1 MYVRLL
7 VLWGCWLGLLGGLA
21 RPASAQVPD
30 AGPGVAVPTAPGLAS
45 PPLPPAATSPNP
57 PVATAKRAVRSRVLL
72 VEAEATGRARVRR
85 YHLPAT
91 VPDSL
96 AALRTVRDLVLT
108 LQADAYLLA
117 SADRLRWGRDTVRAQ
132 LYVGEQFR
140 WAYLRNGNLGD
151 GLLTRAGYRE
161 RFFRHA
167 PWRPTDWAALQ
178 ERILTEAENQGYP
191 FATVGLD
198 SVRLD
203 GHDIAGR
210 VVLKRGPAIIFD
222 SIQIIGSS
230 KTKKR
235 FLTKYLQIFPGAP
248 YSQQRVE
255 AAAVLLRQL
264 PYVRLRAEPEVRFA
278 RGRAR
283 VYLLLDERSS
293 NQFDAIVGLLPNTGT
308 AGGLQITGD
317 VNINLRNL
325 RGGGKQIGL
334 QWRKVDAVTQSLDG
348 NYLHPN
354 FFGTPLEVG
363 ATFNLYRQT
372 GAFLTVRPRVQV
384 TYPMA
389 RAGRLTFFAEQR
401 GSRLLLDSSSYMD
414 VKNQNALP
422 PYLDSE
428 ANSYG
433 LAYARTNLDDLYF
446 PHRGSFVVVQGGA
459 GTKTIRQNA
468 NISEAL
474 YSGVALR
481 TTQYTFSARLERYWA
496 LGRQSV
502 VLARLRGEGLFNQQL
517 FLNDLFR
524 LGGLNSLRGFS
535 ENQFYTNAYGV
546 GTVEFRQ
553 FTGSEGYVF
562 VFADQA
568 MLQAYQSDLALGRSV
583 DQPTGLGAGISFR
596 TAAGLFQFVYSVGKS
611 SFSGQQLSLGTSK
624 IHFGLTSRF

>member
-7 VLWGCWLGLLGGLA
+7 VLWGCWLGLLGLA
-21 RPASAQVPD
+21 QPASAQLPN
-30 AGPGVAVPTAPGLAS
+30 AGSGVAVPTAPGLAS
-45 PPLPPAATSPNP
+45 PPLPPAAASTSAK
-57 PVATAKRAVRSRVLL
+57 VIATKRVVHSRVLV
-72 VEAEATGRARVRR
+72 VEADPAGKARVRR

-91 VPDSL
+91 VADSL
-96 AALRTVRDLVLT
+96 TALRTVRDLVLA

-117 SADRLRWGRDTVRAQ
+117 SADRMRWGRDTVRAQ
-132 LYVGEQFR
+132 LYVGEQFH

-161 RFFRHA
+161 KFFRHTA
-167 PWRPTDWAALQ
+167 WHPADWAALQ

-203 GHDIAGR
+203 GQDIAGR
-210 VVLKRGPAIIFD
+210 VVLKRGPAVIFD

-230 KTKKR
+230 RTKKR
-235 FLTKYLQIFPGAP
+235 FLTKYLQIFPGTP
-248 YSQQRVE
+248 YNQQRVD
-255 AAAVLLRQL
+255 AAALLLRQL

-308 AGGLQITGD
+308 TGGVQFTGD

-334 QWRKVDAVTQSLDG
+334 QWRKVDAATQSLDG

-363 ATFNLYRQT
+363 ATFNLYKQT
-372 GAFLTVRPRVQV
+372 GAFLTLRPRIQV

-401 GSRLLLDSSSYMD
+401 SSRLLLDSLAYTQLTST
-414 VKNQNALP
+414 LP
-422 PYLDSE
+422 DYIDSE

-446 PHRGSFVVVQGGA
+446 PHRGSFVTVQGGA

-474 YSGVALR
+474 YRGVGLR
-481 TTQYTFSARLERYWA
+481 TTQYTFSARIERYWA

-502 VLARLRGEGLFNQQL
+502 VLARLRGEGLFNQQF

-568 MLQAYQSDLALGRSV
+568 VLQAYQSDLTLGRSV

-596 TAAGLFQFVYSVGKS
+596 TAAGLFQFVYSVGRS
-611 SFSGQQLSLGTSK
+611 SFAGQQLGLSSSK

>member
-1 MYVRLL
+1 M
-7 VLWGCWLGLLGGLA
+7 A
-21 RPASAQVPD
+21 APPSA
-30 AGPGVAVPTAPGLAS
+30 
-45 PPLPPAATSPNP
+45 
-57 PVATAKRAVRSRVLL
+57 PVAAVAKRLTHNRVLKII
-72 VEAEATGRARVRR
+72 ADPAQRAVVRHYR
-85 YHLPAT
+85 LPAT
-91 VPDSL
+91 VADSL
-96 AALRTVRDLVLT
+96 TALRTVRELVLS

-117 SADRLRWGRDTVRAQ
+117 SADKMSWSRDTVRVQ
-132 LYVGEQFR
+132 VYVGEQFH

-161 RFFRHA
+161 KFFRHA
-167 PWRPTDWAALQ
+167 AWRPADWAALQ
-178 ERILTEAENQGYP
+178 ERILVEAENQGYP

-210 VVLKRGPAIIFD
+210 VVLKRGPAVVFD
-222 SIQIIGSS
+222 SIEIIGTS

-248 YSQQRVE
+248 YSQQRLTS
-255 AAAVLLRQL
+255 AALLLRQL

-308 AGGLQITGD
+308 GGGFQFTGD

-363 ATFNLYRQT
+363 TTFNFYKQS
-372 GAFLTVRPRVQV
+372 GAFLTIRPRVQV
-384 TYPMA
+384 TYPTA

-401 GSRLLLDSSSYMD
+401 SSRLLFDSVAYTTLA
-414 VKNQNALP
+414 ALP
-422 PYLDSE
+422 DFIDSE
-428 ANSYG
+428 ASSYG

-446 PHRGSFVVVQGGA
+446 PHRGSFVSVQGGA
-459 GTKTIRQNA
+459 GSKTIRRNA
-468 NISEAL
+468 SISETL
-474 YSGVALR
+474 YSGVNMR
-481 TTQYTFSARLERYWA
+481 TTQYTFSGRIERYWA

-502 VLARLRGEGLFNQQL
+502 VLARLRGEGLFNQQY

-546 GTVEFRQ
+546 GTLEFRQ
-553 FTGSEGYVF
+553 FTGPEGYVF
-562 VFADQA
+562 VFIDQA
-568 MLQAYQSDLALGRSV
+568 ALRAYQSNVALPATL
-583 DQPTGLGAGISFR
+583 DQPTGLGTGISFR

>member
-1 MYVRLL
+1 
-7 VLWGCWLGLLGGLA
+7 
-21 RPASAQVPD
+21 VPN
-30 AGPGVAVPTAPGLAS
+30 APGLAS
-45 PPLPPAATSPNP
+45 PPLPPAAAPAST
-57 PVATAKRAVRSRVLL
+57 PVAAVAKRLTRGRVLKISTDPNQGA
-72 VEAEATGRARVRR
+72 VVRR
-85 YHLPAT
+85 YRLPAT
-91 VPDSL
+91 VADSL
-96 AALRTVRDLVLT
+96 TALRTVRELVLA

-117 SADRLRWGRDTVRAQ
+117 SADKMSWGRDTVRAQ
-132 LYVGEQFR
+132 VYVGEQFR

-161 RFFRHA
+161 KFFRHA
-167 PWRPTDWAALQ
+167 AWRPADWAALQ

-210 VVLKRGPAIIFD
+210 VVLKRGPAVVFD
-222 SIQIIGSS
+222 SIQVIGSS

-248 YSQQRVE
+248 YSQQRLTS
-255 AAAVLLRQL
+255 AALLLRQL

-293 NQFDAIVGLLPNTGT
+293 NQFDAIVGLLPNANG
-308 AGGLQITGD
+308 ASGFQFTGD

-334 QWRKVDAVTQSLDG
+334 QWRKVDAVTQSLDA

-363 ATFNLYRQT
+363 TTFNLYKQT
-372 GAFLTVRPRVQV
+372 NNFLTIRPRVQV
-384 TYPMA
+384 TYPTA

-401 GSRLLLDSSSYMD
+401 SSRLLLDSLAYTQVTS
-414 VKNQNALP
+414 ALP
-422 PYLDSE
+422 DYIDSE
-428 ANSYG
+428 ASAYG

-446 PHRGSFVVVQGGA
+446 PHRGSFVSVQGGA
-459 GTKTIRQNA
+459 GSKTIRRNA
-468 NISEAL
+468 SISEVL
-474 YSGVALR
+474 YTGVNLH
-481 TTQYTFSARLERYWA
+481 TTQYTFSGRIERYWA

-502 VLARLRGEGLFNQQL
+502 VLARLRGEGLFNEQY

-546 GTVEFRQ
+546 GTLEFRQ
-553 FTGSEGYVF
+553 FTGPEGYVF
-562 VFADQA
+562 VFIDQA
-568 MLQAYQSDLALGRSV
+568 ALRAYQSNVALPATL
-583 DQPTGLGAGISFR
+583 DQPTGLGTGISFR

-611 SFSGQQLSLGTSK
+611 SFSGQQLSLGASK

>member
-7 VLWGCWLGLLGGLA
+7 VLWGFWLGLAGA
-21 RPASAQVPD
+21 VRAQLPG
-30 AGPGVAVPTAPGLAS
+30 AGTGVAVPTAPGLAS
-45 PPLPPAATSPNP
+45 PPLPPMAAPPSA
-57 PVATAKRAVRSRVLL
+57 PVAAVAKRLTRSRVLKI
-72 VEAEATGRARVRR
+72 VADPAQRAVVRHYR
-85 YHLPAT
+85 LPAT
-91 VPDSL
+91 VADSL
-96 AALRTVRDLVLT
+96 TALRTVRDLVLA

-117 SADRLRWGRDTVRAQ
+117 SADKMSWSRDTVRAHV
-132 LYVGEQFR
+132 YVGEQFR

-161 RFFRHA
+161 KLFRHA
-167 PWRPTDWAALQ
+167 AWQPADWAALQ

-210 VVLKRGPAIIFD
+210 VVLKRGQAVVFD
-222 SIQIIGSS
+222 SIEIIGTS

-248 YSQQRVE
+248 YSQQRLTS
-255 AAAVLLRQL
+255 AALLLRQL

-293 NQFDAIVGLLPNTGT
+293 NQFDAIVGLLPNTG
-308 AGGLQITGD
+308 GRSGFQFTGD

-363 ATFNLYRQT
+363 TTFNFYKQSE
-372 GAFLTVRPRVQV
+372 AFLTVRPRVQV
-384 TYPMA
+384 TYPTA

-401 GSRLLLDSSSYMD
+401 SSRLLLEDQGYVD
-414 VKNQNALP
+414 VNNQKVLP
-422 PYLDSE
+422 DFIDSE
-428 ANSYG
+428 ASAYG

-446 PHRGSFVVVQGGA
+446 PHRGSFVSVQGGA
-459 GTKTIRQNA
+459 GSKTIRRNA
-468 NISEAL
+468 SISEML
-474 YSGVALR
+474 YTGVNLH
-481 TTQYTFSARLERYWA
+481 TTQYTFSGRIERYWA

-502 VLARLRGEGLFNQQL
+502 VLARLRGEGLFNQQY

-524 LGGLNSLRGFS
+524 LGGLNSLRGFT

-546 GTVEFRQ
+546 GTLEFRQ
-553 FTGSEGYVF
+553 FTGPEGYVF
-562 VFADQA
+562 IFIDQA
-568 MLQAYQSDLALGRSV
+568 ALRAYQSNVARPATL
-583 DQPTGLGAGISFR
+583 DQPTGLGTGISFR
-596 TAAGLFQFVYSVGKS
+596 TPAGLFQFVYSVGKS